1 MKKLIAFVC
10 AAVLT
15 VSTAVTALAQ
25 PSVTVTGVV
34 TGTQTATDKNGNTVT
49 VEIQEVP
56 EEYADAVAEV
66 KTAEKLKELL
76 GDAYTEGMEV
86 VDVKDITVPEGTEFP
101 VTITFTVTGVT
112 ETSKVAV
119 LHYDTTAKKWEK
131 VESKAGNGTITATFT
146 SLSPVAFVVDK
157 NTVSSSSSTTAGS
170 TSTSGSTSGTTSP
183 KTGEANVMMW
193 AGMVAVAALAGMAV
207 TYRRRKDA

>member
-34 TGTQTATDKNGNTVT
+34 TGTQTATDKNGNTVS
-49 VEIQEVP
+49 VEIKDVP
-56 EEYADAVAEV
+56 AEYSDAVAEV
-66 KTAEKLKELL
+66 KTVEKLKELL

-86 VDVKDITVPEGTEFP
+86 VDVKDIVVPEGTEFP
-101 VTITFTVTGVT
+101 VTITFTVTGVK
-112 ETSKVAV
+112 ESSKVAV
-119 LHYDTTAKKWEK
+119 LHYDTTAKKWER
-131 VESKAGNGTITATFT
+131 VEAKAGNGTITATFT

-157 NTVSSSSSTTAGS
+157 NTVSSSTTTATGS
-170 TSTSGSTSGTTSP
+170 AATSGSTSGSTSP
-183 KTGEANVMMW
+183 KTGETNVMMW

>member
-66 KTAEKLKELL
+66 KTAEKLKDAFNTRNYKLNPNTTKTTNFMEYYSDLVTQISNSGSVYEAIYNSQQVTVEESANAREQVL
-76 GDAYTEGMEV
+76 G
-86 VDVKDITVPEGTEFP
+86 
-101 VTITFTVTGVT
+101 
-112 ETSKVAV
+112 
-119 LHYDTTAKKWEK
+119 
-131 VESKAGNGTITATFT
+131 
-146 SLSPVAFVVDK
+146 
-157 NTVSSSSSTTAGS
+157 VSSDEELQFMIQYQNAY
-170 TSTSGSTSGTTSP
+170 
-183 KTGEANVMMW
+183 N
-193 AGMVAVAALAGMAV
+193 AASRYINTLNSMLENMLNAFGV
-207 TYRRRKDA
+207 

>member
-10 AAVLT
+10 AAVLA

-66 KTAEKLKELL
+66 KTEEKLKEL
-76 GDAYTEGMEV
+76 
-86 VDVKDITVPEGTEFP
+86 
-101 VTITFTVTGVT
+101 
-112 ETSKVAV
+112 
-119 LHYDTTAKKWEK
+119 W
-131 VESKAGNGTITATFT
+131 
-146 SLSPVAFVVDK
+146 
-157 NTVSSSSSTTAGS
+157 
-170 TSTSGSTSGTTSP
+170 
-183 KTGEANVMMW
+183 VMRTQKEWKLLM
-193 AGMVAVAALAGMAV
+193 
-207 TYRRRKDA
+207 